1 MFSVGSKIVHPMHGA
16 GIIQKI
22 EEKKILGEVKQYYIL
37 KLPCNDMNVMIPVDS
52 EQSVGIREI
61 VDESAVRSAIEIL
74 REDSTAMDR
83 NWNRRYRENMQKL
96 KTGDILV
103 VAEVVR
109 NLIRAGRQKS
119 LSAGGDKDAQQRET
133 DPGQRNNII
142 VQYFKG
148 RRRKIDRRRRL
159 SHWAFRDLRYYTCK
173 LLKKGGNLDV

>member
-1 MFSVGSKIVHPMHGA
+1 MERSVSCFLSAARLSTLCTGRNNPENRK
-16 GIIQKI
+16 
-22 EEKKILGEVKQYYIL
+22 KKILGEVKQYYIL

-109 NLIRAGRQKS
+109 NLIRAGRQK
-119 LSAGGDKDAQQRET
+119 
-133 DPGQRNNII
+133 
-142 VQYFKG
+142 
-148 RRRKIDRRRRL
+148 
-159 SHWAFRDLRYYTCK
+159 AFRPGRQRCSTTRNRSWSAK
-173 LLKKGGNLDV
+173 

>member
-1 MFSVGSKIVHPMHGA
+1 M
-16 GIIQKI
+16 
-22 EEKKILGEVKQYYIL
+22 Y
-37 KLPCNDMNVMIPVDS
+37 DTVDS

-119 LSAGGDKDAQQRET
+119 LSAGETKMLNNAKQILVSEIILSCNISKADAE
-133 DPGQRNNII
+133 
-142 VQYFKG
+142 
-148 RRRKIDRRRRL
+148 RL
-159 SHWAFRDLRYYTCK
+159 IEDA
-173 LLKKGGNLDV
+173 V

>member
-96 KTGDILV
+96 KT
-103 VAEVVR
+103 
-109 NLIRAGRQKS
+109 
-119 LSAGGDKDAQQRET
+119 DKDAQQRET
-133 DPGQRNNII
+133 DPSQRNNII

>member
-37 KLPCNDMNVMIPVDS
+37 KMIPVDS

-61 VDESAVRSAIEIL
+61 VDESAVRGAIEIL

-119 LSAGGDKDAQQRET
+119 LSAGETKMLNNAKQILVSEIILSCNISKADAE
-133 DPGQRNNII
+133 
-142 VQYFKG
+142 
-148 RRRKIDRRRRL
+148 RL
-159 SHWAFRDLRYYTCK
+159 IEDA
-173 LLKKGGNLDV
+173 V

>member
-61 VDESAVRSAIEIL
+61 VDESAVRGAIEIL

-109 NLIRAGRQKS
+109 ISSGRGDKKAFRPGRQRCS
-119 LSAGGDKDAQQRET
+119 TTRNRSWSAK
-133 DPGQRNNII
+133 
-142 VQYFKG
+142 
-148 RRRKIDRRRRL
+148 
-159 SHWAFRDLRYYTCK
+159 
-173 LLKKGGNLDV
+173 

>member
-61 VDESAVRSAIEIL
+61 VDESAVRGAIEIL

-96 KTGDILV
+96 KTKKSF
-103 VAEVVR
+103 
-109 NLIRAGRQKS
+109 GR
-119 LSAGGDKDAQQRET
+119 GDKDAQQRET

-173 LLKKGGNLDV
+173 LSKKGGNLDV

>member
-61 VDESAVRSAIEIL
+61 VDESAVRGAIEIL

-83 NWNRRYRENMQKL
+83 NWNRRYRE
-96 KTGDILV
+96 
-103 VAEVVR
+103 
-109 NLIRAGRQKS
+109 
-119 LSAGGDKDAQQRET
+119 
-133 DPGQRNNII
+133 
-142 VQYFKG
+142 
-148 RRRKIDRRRRL
+148 DRG
-159 SHWAFRDLRYYTCK
+159 YTRSC
-173 LLKKGGNLDV
+173 

>member
-74 REDSTAMDR
+74 ERTAPRWIATGTADTEKTCR
-83 NWNRRYRENMQKL
+83 NS
-96 KTGDILV
+96 
-103 VAEVVR
+103 
-109 NLIRAGRQKS
+109 RQEIYS
-119 LSAGGDKDAQQRET
+119 
-133 DPGQRNNII
+133 
-142 VQYFKG
+142 
-148 RRRKIDRRRRL
+148 
-159 SHWAFRDLRYYTCK
+159 
-173 LLKKGGNLDV
+173 